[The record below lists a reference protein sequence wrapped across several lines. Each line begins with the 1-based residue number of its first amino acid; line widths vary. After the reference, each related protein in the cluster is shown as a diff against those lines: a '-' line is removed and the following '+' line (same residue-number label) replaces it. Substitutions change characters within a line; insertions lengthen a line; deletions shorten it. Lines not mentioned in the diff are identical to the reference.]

1 MMKRALVRCLLAAIA
16 VAYPS
21 ISFTSSKPT
30 KDSAPLSADE
40 IASYQAI
47 LSKHTA
53 KHATPLNVANT
64 TVPFVADT
72 STSGCLKGIT
82 LDDLLAASHSFN
94 QLTEEVVSRI
104 NAKLV
109 NPKKHSK
116 IARANDPS
124 RTIREGKPVEDAV
137 RDAFVTGLFS
147 MSEIA
152 FDKEHRYAVVS
163 YSFWCGRLCGQ
174 GATVVVE
181 RINGVWREANRDCGN
196 WISPS

>member
-1 MMKRALVRCLLAAIA
+1 MKRALVRCLLAAIA

-21 ISFTSSKPT
+21 ISFTSIKPT

-40 IASYQAI
+40 IAIYQAI

-82 LDDLLAASHSFN
+82 LDNLLAASHSFN
-94 QLTEEVVSRI
+94 KLTEEVVSGI

-116 IARANDPS
+116 IPVQMIPVKQLERASPLKMLS
-124 RTIREGKPVEDAV
+124 ETHSLLACFRCPKLHSIRN
-137 RDAFVTGLFS
+137 
-147 MSEIA
+147 
-152 FDKEHRYAVVS
+152 
-163 YSFWCGRLCGQ
+163 
-174 GATVVVE
+174 TVM
-181 RINGVWREANRDCGN
+181 R
-196 WISPS
+196 